1 MTRPDPLLEVFGFG
15 ALWRVRGAVGST
27 DLAAETALDPASDIA
42 IVAPD
47 REATIPASVA
57 AQIEP
62 ALPADRAPAYG
73 PDHASAHAPDH
84 APAVAQND
92 RMAAPLLRSPQAVPS
107 DRAHDI
113 ATLDFAAL
121 RERVVSCT
129 DCSLCETRTQA
140 VFGVGDPQAD
150 WLFVGEGPGMNEDQ
164 QGEPFVGQAG
174 RLLDNM
180 LLALG
185 LQRGTGVFIANV
197 VKCRP
202 PGNRDPLPDE
212 VAACAPYLRRQIAL
226 IRPKV
231 IVALGRFA
239 AQTLLSSDAKIGTL
253 RGTVHRYE
261 GVPVIVTYHPAYLL
275 RTLSDKAK
283 AWEDL
288 CLARSTLRE
297 VVSGNGEASVG
308 AALGAASVS
317 AGPEA
322 NAPVAG
328 V

>member
-1 MTRPDPLLEVFGFG
+1 MTRPDPLLDVFGFG
-15 ALWRVRGAVGST
+15 ALWRVRGPGSENDSVPEVISIDTPATSVEAVQVAST
-27 DLAAETALDPASDIA
+27 AQVKSDLTRD
-42 IVAPD
+42 V
-47 REATIPASVA
+47 T
-57 AQIEP
+57 
-62 ALPADRAPAYG
+62 
-73 PDHASAHAPDH
+73 
-84 APAVAQND
+84 
-92 RMAAPLLRSPQAVPS
+92 M
-107 DRAHDI
+107 
-113 ATLDFAAL
+113 LDFTAL

-129 DCSLCETRTQA
+129 DCQLCETRTHA

-164 QGEPFVGQAG
+164 EGEPFVGQAG

-185 LQRGTGVFIANV
+185 LQRGAGVFIANV

-202 PGNRDPLPDE
+202 PGNRDPLPEE

-226 IRPKV
+226 IQPKV

-239 AQTLLSSDAKIGTL
+239 AQTLLRSDAKIGTL
-253 RGTVHRYE
+253 RGSVHRYE

-288 CLARSTLRE
+288 CLARSALRALAPAMASD
-297 VVSGNGEASVG
+297 VASGKADTSAKASV
-308 AALGAASVS
+308 
-317 AGPEA
+317 EA
-322 NAPVAG
+322 NVPVAG

>member
-15 ALWRVRGAVGST
+15 ALWKVRGPAGATESVTEAVT
-27 DLAAETALDPASDIA
+27 AERKPA
-42 IVAPD
+42 
-47 REATIPASVA
+47 
-57 AQIEP
+57 
-62 ALPADRAPAYG
+62 
-73 PDHASAHAPDH
+73 
-84 APAVAQND
+84 APAVPSVPAVT
-92 RMAAPLLRSPQAVPS
+92 PVPAVPS
-107 DRAHDI
+107 EPAVPSVTASASSRAPVAAVSTIEADLASEPVRDI
-113 ATLDFAAL
+113 ATLNFTAL

-129 DCSLCETRTQA
+129 DCALCETRTNA

-150 WLFVGEGPGMNEDQ
+150 WLFVGEGPGMNEDE

-185 LQRGTGVFIANV
+185 LQRGVGVFIANV

-226 IRPKV
+226 IQPKV

-239 AQTLLSSDAKIGTL
+239 AQTLVNSDAKISTL

-261 GVPVIVTYHPAYLL
+261 GLPVIVTYHPAYLL

-288 CLARSTLRE
+288 CLARTTLRALP
-297 VVSGNGEASVG
+297 GEAASEVMPSQTG
-308 AALGAASVS
+308 ASTTAGA
-317 AGPEA
+317 
-322 NAPVAG
+322 
-328 V
+328 

>member
-15 ALWRVRGAVGST
+15 ALWRVRGEDQATESVGEVMTAEAGANATATAIPVATHGQAAKEKLSVDEVPMIAAPER
-27 DLAAETALDPASDIA
+27 DLPLPLEIGQPIDLLHSATVQNRTEPSERSSAIAMLDFTALRD
-42 IVAPD
+42 
-47 REATIPASVA
+47 
-57 AQIEP
+57 
-62 ALPADRAPAYG
+62 
-73 PDHASAHAPDH
+73 
-84 APAVAQND
+84 
-92 RMAAPLLRSPQAVPS
+92 
-107 DRAHDI
+107 
-113 ATLDFAAL
+113 
-121 RERVVSCT
+121 RVVSCT
-129 DCSLCETRTQA
+129 DCALCETRTNA
-140 VFGVGDPQAD
+140 VFGVGDPHAD

-164 QGEPFVGQAG
+164 EGEPFVGQAG

-185 LQRGTGVFIANV
+185 LQRGAGVFIANV

-212 VAACAPYLRRQIAL
+212 IAACAPYLRRQIAL
-226 IRPKV
+226 IQPKV

-239 AQTLLSSDAKIGTL
+239 AQTLLDSEAKIGAL
-253 RGTVHRYE
+253 RGSVHRYE

-288 CLARSTLRE
+288 CLARATLRARSPEAVGE
-297 VVSGNGEASVG
+297 VVAGKKGGSATARAEGSV
-308 AALGAASVS
+308 
-317 AGPEA
+317 
-322 NAPVAG
+322 PVAG